1 VGARQALRFRVAAMS
16 VADIPA
22 VQRIE
27 RESFRSPWPSYAFRQ
42 ELETNRLAR
51 YVVVCDGSEIVGY
64 AGLWLMVDEA
74 HVTTFAVAPE
84 RRREGIGE
92 VLLGEVLTLSSEIG
106 ATVATLEVR
115 ASNMPARKL
124 YEKYG
129 FQPVGVRRRYYTDD
143 NEDALI
149 MTTPELAS
157 REMRVRLAR
166 LEAELIARSARVS
179 PHPAGEWVPDGQ
191 GSPRTAGGTDAGDA
205 ARRTGDGQGTAEHE
219 VPHG

>member
-1 VGARQALRFRVAAMS
+1 MQ

-27 RESFRSPWPSYAFRQ
+27 SESFRSPWPSYAFRQ
-42 ELETNRLAR
+42 EIETNRLAR
-51 YVVVCDGSEIVGY
+51 YVVIRDDADIIGY
-64 AGLWLMVDEA
+64 AGMWLMVDEA
-74 HVTTFAVAPE
+74 HITTFAVAPE

-92 VLLGEVLTLSSEIG
+92 VLLGEVLTVCANVG
-106 ATVATLEVR
+106 ASVATLEVR
-115 ASNMPARKL
+115 VSNMPARKL

-129 FQPVGVRRRYYTDD
+129 FRPVGVRRRYYTDD

-157 REMRVRLAR
+157 REMRIRLAR
-166 LEAELIARSARVS
+166 LEHALLARLSSRSDTAAEAASKAATVPGS
-179 PHPAGEWVPDGQ
+179 PGDEVTAAAGQ
-191 GSPRTAGGTDAGDA
+191 GSGGGPAGA
-205 ARRTGDGQGTAEHE
+205 DGFDLDRE